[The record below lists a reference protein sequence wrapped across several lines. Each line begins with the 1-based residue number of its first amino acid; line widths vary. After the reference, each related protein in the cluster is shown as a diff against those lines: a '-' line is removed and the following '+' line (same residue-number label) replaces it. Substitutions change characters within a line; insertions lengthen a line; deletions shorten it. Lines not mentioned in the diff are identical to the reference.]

1 MCHST
6 SKTRRKMR
14 HHVLVVVHQAMQ
26 CALQMTRCPNACRKL
41 KLARANVADM
51 TLAAVLQQLRLLTV
65 RLPATHCTE
74 ATGMHALC
82 CRCAALHHAVHAVT
96 THVPWRLVTHCQPI
110 SQDLTIESDSAVGA
124 NSLASMPTSLRRLTL
139 GHCNSVPASSLTSI
153 GRLSVLEKLALDSL
167 PNAGG
172 DDALQQLA
180 LHLPAG
186 LTSLEFIGIFTEYW
200 RVANAAVCRRS
211 RHFYEP

>member
-96 THVPWRLVTHCQPI
+96 THVPWRLLTHCQPI
-110 SQDLTIESDSAVGA
+110 SQDLKIESDSAVGA

-139 GHCNSVPASSLTSI
+139 GHCTSVPASSLTTI
-153 GRLSVLEKLALDSL
+153 GRLLVLEELTLDSL
-167 PNAGG
+167 PHAGG

-186 LTSLEFIGIFTEYW
+186 LTSLEFTDSSNCSTRKASAVIFG
-200 RVANAAVCRRS
+200 RS
-211 RHFYEP
+211 